1 MPKVRRD
8 AGVPLGEKSWVMGQF
23 VARERGVRNV
33 LSRRSTVNLQ
43 VNYTNHPLSMYILAG
58 LKLTELD
65 DAFEFV
71 QIWARF
77 VYFRPPQTP
86 HWRSLNINH

>member
-1 MPKVRRD
+1 
-8 AGVPLGEKSWVMGQF
+8 
-23 VARERGVRNV
+23 
-33 LSRRSTVNLQ
+33 VNC
-43 VNYTNHPLSMYILAG
+43 TNHPPSMYILAG

-77 VYFRPPQTP
+77 VHFRPPQTP